1 MFNVCVLLARQ
12 FRLSDLMT
20 LGYRIDMQVPSKFRQ
35 YCVNGGVSLFWFIL
49 REPYG
54 RVIPIRVFAA
64 PLYETRVVV

>member
-1 MFNVCVLLARQ
+1 
-12 FRLSDLMT
+12 MT
-20 LGYRIDMQVPSKFRQ
+20 LGYPIDMQVPSKFRH